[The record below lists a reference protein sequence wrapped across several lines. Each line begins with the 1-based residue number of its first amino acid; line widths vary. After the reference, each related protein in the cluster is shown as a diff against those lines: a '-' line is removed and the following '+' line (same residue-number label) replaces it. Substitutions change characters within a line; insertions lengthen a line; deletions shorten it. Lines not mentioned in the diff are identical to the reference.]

1 MKSFSERQGLKAPRQ
16 SIQTDEM
23 TDELRNSLWNALHL
37 MVWES
42 EDFMHSR
49 MRLPEIDD
57 FSAAL
62 WFRYFKKP
70 IDERPTY
77 AHNNRSERILKIIR
91 DHFFGAN
98 WNEVYD
104 FLEFAAD
111 AFKKEKPRLAEFL
124 NGVLTREMSAYRF
137 IEGRLVGI
145 TNEQEREM
153 LEAALA
159 DTRFAGV
166 TAHLERALAMLAD
179 RKQPDYRNSIK
190 ESVSAVEAM
199 ARVVSGS
206 EKATLGEALKV
217 LEKNG
222 KLHAALKDGFSKI
235 YGYTND
241 EHGIRH
247 AMLDLPNLTQDD
259 AKYFLLS
266 CTSFVNYLKSALAQ

>member
-1 MKSFSERQGLKAPRQ
+1 MKSFSERKGLKPPRQ
-16 SIQTDEM
+16 TVQTDGM
-23 TDELRNSLWNALHL
+23 TDELRNSLWNALHM

-42 EDFMHSR
+42 DDFMHSR
-49 MRLPEIDD
+49 MSLPKIDD
-57 FSAAL
+57 FSAHL

-77 AHNNRSERILKIIR
+77 AYNNRSEQILKIIR
-91 DHFFGAN
+91 DYFFAAE
-98 WNEVYD
+98 WHEVYD
-104 FLEFAAD
+104 FLEFVAD
-111 AFKKEKPRLAEFL
+111 AFKREKPRLAEFF
-124 NGVLTREMSAYRF
+124 NRVLTSEMSAYRF
-137 IEGRLVGI
+137 IDGKLVDI

-153 LEAALA
+153 LEEALA

-166 TAHLERALAMLAD
+166 TAHLERALALLAD

-199 ARVVSGS
+199 ARVVSGH

-217 LEKNG
+217 LEKGG

-247 AMLDLPNLTQDD
+247 AMLDVPDLTQDD